1 MQTSFGQD
9 YLDIIPADLSLW
21 EIARSHV
28 LIICRTLRKSNKN
41 FDVFNNKN
49 FQKELY
55 LWYVKISLFLHI
67 LGMFYLKPF

>member
-9 YLDIIPADLSLW
+9 YLDKIPAGLSLW

-28 LIICRTLRKSNKN
+28 QNSLSYAELYSTLHKSNKN

-55 LWYVKISLFLHI
+55 LWYVKISLFYI
-67 LGMFYLKPF
+67 F